1 MNKESNLL
9 IKKLKFEGY
18 NFFTGVPC
26 SLLKETFSLLEKEEE
41 EYYPAIREDSALG
54 LASGA
59 VLAGRK
65 AAVFMQNS
73 GLGYSLNVLTSFN
86 LIYEVPLLIVMS
98 WRGYGKDAIEHNIIG
113 EKITSILDS
122 VEIPYFI
129 LDDENLSSLIGQIEK
144 WHAKNMTFVIL
155 VKDQY

>member
-1 MNKESNLL
+1 MNKGSNILM
-9 IKKLKFEGY
+9 KKLESEGY

-26 SLLKETFSLLEKEEE
+26 SLLKETFSFLEKEEK

-59 VLAGRK
+59 VLAGKK

-86 LIYEVPLLIVMS
+86 LIYDVPLLIVMS
-98 WRGYGKDAIEHNIIG
+98 WRGYGNDAVEHNIIG
-113 EKITSILDS
+113 DKITSILDS
-122 VEIPYFI
+122 VNIPYFI
-129 LDDENLSSLIGQIEK
+129 LDEENLSSLTEQIEK
-144 WHAKNMTFVIL
+144 WHTKNKTFVIL